1 MQLTEYFEIQYNSP
15 CINPTLSSPVPSTGS
30 QITAVYNTSSTSI
43 LVQWDPIPEDS
54 INGVLLSYSV
64 RLYLVGDP
72 PNTPSRMLPASPNA
86 TYLEIPGLK
95 KFTRYGIV
103 VAGRTRKGRGVMRV
117 VVVTTGEDG
126 NYNTL
131 IVGRRYLHAHAHFKE
146 LNHHLF
152 SPTNWLLKLEK
163 MWIGSTFDRHYNFP
177 LVWRSLMCFI
187 LVKEN

>member
-15 CINPTLSSPVPSTGS
+15 CINPTLSSPVLSTGS
-30 QITAVYNTSSTSI
+30 KITAVYNTSSTSI

-54 INGVLLSYSV
+54 INEVLLSYSA
-64 RLYLVGDP
+64 RLYLAGDP

-86 TYLEIPGLK
+86 TSLEILGLK

-103 VAGRTRKGRGVMRV
+103 VAGRTRKARGVMRGG
-117 VVVTTGEDG
+117 VVTTGADG

-131 IVGRRYLHAHAHFKE
+131 IVGRRYLYAHPHFNE
-146 LNHHLF
+146 SNHHLF
-152 SPTNWLLKLEK
+152 SPTNWLLKLK
-163 MWIGSTFDRHYNFP
+163 KTWIGFTFDRHYNFP

-187 LVKEN
+187 LVKKN